1 MKRKLIIFI
10 IISVIA
16 IFYFKPLQLSN
27 LIDENEEILITQI
40 ELTVKNGEANNNS
53 ETYNDLTDEQKNS
66 IITLFENYYYRRT
79 FGTMFSDGS
88 LSDLGDKLLHVYIYN
103 GTTLVNSLSFSTTG
117 DIVVNNKTYKMKNTH
132 ELIDKTL
139 EIVKG

>member
-16 IFYFKPLQLSN
+16 LFYFKPLQLSN
-27 LIDENEEILITQI
+27 LIDENKEILITQI

-66 IITLFENYYYRRT
+66 IIT
-79 FGTMFSDGS
+79 
-88 LSDLGDKLLHVYIYN
+88 
-103 GTTLVNSLSFSTTG
+103 
-117 DIVVNNKTYKMKNTH
+117 
-132 ELIDKTL
+132 
-139 EIVKG
+139 